1 MFGMRNEGA
10 DKPYREKLGHH
21 LKLFYGDTFKEGSY
35 WYTHPDENEF
45 FRAVFAKA
53 AGKENADDYTDAAG
67 IESIFFKKDNRQ
79 IGIDAKALRRYCT
92 EKQLQALFAACPASS
107 KPGDVC
113 VQVAAPKNA
122 TWSSHGATGGGGKT
136 RVEEGAMVLASLG
149 ADEPSDDASDDAT
162 EAADADVANLDE
174 VSGSGSD
181 DDTDTDDAEP
191 ALPAGGDFDDGN
203 FYSDEKKFKG
213 GDDEFNLDGFTAS
226 QLNPPEMDEVDFGI
240 FADFA
245 PSQQPTQQPTQPE
258 PTEQQTE
265 LMEILR
271 NQDNINSW
279 CVRLSQMRVEM
290 AEGKVIMGW
299 TQAACERRA
308 RAMKSIEELEKIMRE
323 QDQSVDVDMNVHFP
337 LATMGLQV

>member
-10 DKPYREKLGHH
+10 DKTYREKLGHH

-53 AGKENADDYTDAAG
+53 AGKENADDYTDATG
-67 IESIFFKKDNRQ
+67 IENIFFKKDNRQ

-122 TWSSHGATGGGGKT
+122 TWSSHGATGGGKT

-162 EAADADVANLDE
+162 EAADADVAVLND

-240 FADFA
+240 FADLA

-279 CVRLSQMRVEM
+279 CVRLSQMKVEM
-290 AEGKVIMGW
+290 AEGRVIMGW